1 MQKFL
6 YKYRAI
12 QDKDALENDKALQ
25 CLFECKAVFSSR
37 KQFNDLFDSK
47 IHFSSLSEKDVQ
59 RALELRIA
67 RAEQDAKDIENTFSQ
82 ELNKILDSYVFYS
95 ISANPK
101 SNLMWSHYAD
111 SHKGFCIEFKK
122 EHLNASPINYSA
134 TIAELGLM
142 FCMDVPKN
150 DEKIGIAIQK
160 ALLVKLNEWKYER
173 EYRVFP
179 NNELRTKHLLSNG
192 QIALIPY
199 EPDWV
204 ESIIF
209 GCRMPND
216 IQQYIIDHYPHKA
229 KFKKAVE
236 RKSYIDIVDV

>member
-12 QDKDALENDKALQ
+12 DVLSGIENDKALR

-37 KQFNDLFDSK
+37 TQFNDLFDSK
-47 IHFSSLSEKDVQ
+47 IHFHSLSEIDIQ

-67 RAEQDAKDIENTFSQ
+67 RKEQDPNEIEQTFST

-95 ISANPK
+95 ISANSR

-111 SHKGFCIEFKK
+111 CHRGFCIEFKK
-122 EHLNASPINYSA
+122 EHLNANPINYSA
-134 TIAELGLM
+134 RIAELGLM
-142 FCMDVPKN
+142 YCMDVPKN
-150 DEKIGIAIQK
+150 GVKIGAAIQK
-160 ALLVKLNEWKYER
+160 ALLVKLNEWKYEK

-179 NNELRTKHLLSNG
+179 SHELRDPHLLNNG

-199 EPDWV
+199 EPGWV

-209 GCRMPND
+209 GCRMPKH
-216 IQQYIIDHYPHKA
+216 IQKYIIDHYPHKT
-229 KFKKAVE
+229 KFKIAVE
-236 RKSYIDIVDV
+236 RMSYIDIIDA